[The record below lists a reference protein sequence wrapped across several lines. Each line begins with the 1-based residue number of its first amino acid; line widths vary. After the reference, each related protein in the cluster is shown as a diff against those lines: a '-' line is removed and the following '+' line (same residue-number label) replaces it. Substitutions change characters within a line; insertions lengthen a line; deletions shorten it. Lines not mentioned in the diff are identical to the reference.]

1 MSGIIALDQ
10 PMIDVKGKKY
20 AKSIKL
26 LPYRSAVLI
35 VDPNPGSGDTE
46 ERNIVIYPNPAQD
59 FFNISIEDPIL
70 APVIIR
76 LIDFSGRI
84 VFEDSFESGIKNI
97 QIPNKFVP
105 GVYIVELRSGSVTL
119 DAQKLII
126 NRP

>member
-1 MSGIIALDQ
+1 
-10 PMIDVKGKKY
+10 MIDVKGKKY

-59 FFNISIEDPIL
+59 FFNISIEETTL
-70 APVIIR
+70 EPVIIR